1 MSTEPIRWLLKVLQP
16 ERTLGSLPGVAALT
30 EDVRAALLGVDPEVY
45 RTELARMADGV
56 KLAAAEL
63 LDDPATA
70 ALVDRLPLSS
80 GARIVAFGDSHTADP
95 QSWARIVAEMLAVR
109 RPADRISLTLRA
121 VPGETTTHGLVR
133 IGEVIAQKPDWVLFF
148 LGTNDARTQGP
159 APRKTLV
166 DHGETARNLAEL
178 SHRVSTETSART
190 LWIAPPAV
198 NEAQVASHWG
208 LARFGVRFR
217 NDDVARV
224 ARAVR
229 ELGPSVDLFT
239 ALGAPPAPELLM
251 GDGLHFELAG
261 QKRIALEVLRTWSG
275 S

>member
-16 ERTLGSLPGVAALT
+16 ERTLGSLPGIAALT
-30 EDVRAALLGVDPEVY
+30 EDLRAALLGVDPEVY
-45 RTELARMADGV
+45 RAELSRMAEGV
-56 KLAAAEL
+56 KTAAAAL
-63 LDDPATA
+63 LADPATA
-70 ALVDRLPLSS
+70 ALVDRLPLPA

-95 QSWARIVAEMLAVR
+95 QSWARILAEMLAVR
-109 RPADRISLTLRA
+109 RPADRLSLTLSA

-133 IGEVIAQKPDWVLFF
+133 IGEVIAQKPDWVVFF
-148 LGTNDARTQGP
+148 SGINDARTQGP
-159 APRKTLV
+159 EPQKTLV
-166 DHGETARNLAEL
+166 DPGETARNLAEL
-178 SHRVSTETSART
+178 SRRVSTETRARS

-217 NDDVARV
+217 NDDVAQV

-229 ELGPSVDLFT
+229 GLGPSVDLFT
-239 ALGAPPAPELLM
+239 ALGAPPASELLM

-261 QKRIALEVLRTWSG
+261 HQRIALEVLRAWSE